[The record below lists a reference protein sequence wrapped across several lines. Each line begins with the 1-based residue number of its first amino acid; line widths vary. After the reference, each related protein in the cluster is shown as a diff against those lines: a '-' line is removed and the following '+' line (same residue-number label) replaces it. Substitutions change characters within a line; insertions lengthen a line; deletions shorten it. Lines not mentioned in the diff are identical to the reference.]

1 MSDTS
6 SSTWRTAYV
15 SALFER
21 DAVKL
26 ALRIA
31 ETSAAITERLNGL
44 IEIGRPEHEAIEIA
58 RHGLVR
64 LKAQWVDG
72 IVGEILGPGLIGIG
86 SNQAG
91 TGLPD
96 I

>member
-44 IEIGRPEHEAIEIA
+44 IEIGRPENEASVIA
-58 RHGLVR
+58 RQGLVS
-64 LKAQWVDG
+64 LKARLVDG
-72 IVGEILGPGLIGIG
+72 IVGETLGP
-86 SNQAG
+86 
-91 TGLPD
+91 
-96 I
+96 

>member
-31 ETSAAITERLNGL
+31 ETTTAITERLNGL

-58 RHGLVR
+58 QQGLAS
-64 LKAQWVDG
+64 LKARRVDA
-72 IVGEILGPGLIGIG
+72 IVGETLGSILPVIP
-86 SNQAG
+86 SR
-91 TGLPD
+91 P
-96 I
+96 

>member
-44 IEIGRPEHEAIEIA
+44 IEIGRPENEAIEIA
-58 RHGLVR
+58 RQGLVS
-64 LKAQWVDG
+64 LKARLVDG
-72 IVGEILGPGLIGIG
+72 IVGETLGP
-86 SNQAG
+86 
-91 TGLPD
+91 
-96 I
+96 

>member
-44 IEIGRPEHEAIEIA
+44 TEIGRPEHEAIEIA
-58 RHGLVR
+58 RQGLVS
-64 LKAQWVDG
+64 LKARRVDG
-72 IVGEILGPGLIGIG
+72 IVGETLGP
-86 SNQAG
+86 
-91 TGLPD
+91 
-96 I
+96 